1 VEPTPPAAFYCV
13 SSGEYFLGA
22 VAMINSL
29 RLLGHSEPIFML
41 DCGMSPAQRELA
53 SAEVTVVPAP
63 DDSQPFL
70 LKTIAPLR
78 HPAEVMVLI
87 DADIIV
93 TRSLADL
100 IERASEGR
108 AVAVEDRLDRFVPE
122 WGELLGLGTA
132 HPRPYI
138 SSSLVLLGGDFGR
151 RVITDVGEA
160 FPRIDKRGTAY
171 SGPERGFHFE
181 SGTFEIAAMEHP
193 WCFADQD
200 VFNAVLS
207 VEAAPEQLQTLDPR
221 LTAAPPFTGVSVL
234 DEQTLRCAYEDGT
247 EPYALHHVFPVKP
260 WHEPTIPG
268 VYSQLLTRLLHG
280 EDVAVRVPNRELPP
294 HMRSGLLAA
303 ARNWRRG
310 GLSARA
316 RSFRDRFRREPAPG
330 ALEDND

>member
-1 VEPTPPAAFYCV
+1 VEPTSPAAFYCV

-22 VAMINSL
+22 VAMVNSL
-29 RLLGHSEPIFML
+29 RLLGHSEPIFIL
-41 DCGMSPAQRELA
+41 DCGMSPTQRELV
-53 SAEVTVVPAP
+53 SDEVTVVPAP

-70 LKTIAPLR
+70 LKTILPLR

-87 DADIIV
+87 DADMIV

-100 IERASEGR
+100 IERASQGR

-132 HPRPYI
+132 HRRPYI
-138 SSSLVLLGGDFGR
+138 SSSLMFLGGNFGS

-160 FPRIDKRGTAY
+160 FGRIDMRGTAY
-171 SGPERGFHFE
+171 FGPERGFQ
-181 SGTFEIAAMEHP
+181 GTFDIASMEHP

-207 VEAAPEQLQTLDPR
+207 VEAAPGQLQTLDAR

-234 DEQTLRCAYEDGT
+234 NQQTLRCAYDDGT
-247 EPYALHHVFPVKP
+247 EPYVLHHVFPVKP
-260 WHEPTIPG
+260 WLDPTIPG

-294 HMRSGLLAA
+294 HMQSGLLAA
-303 ARNWRRG
+303 ARNLRRG

-316 RSFRDRFRREPAPG
+316 RAFRDRLRREPAP
-330 ALEDND
+330 

>member
-22 VAMINSL
+22 VAMVNSL

-41 DCGMSPAQRELA
+41 DCGMSPTQRELV
-53 SAEVTVVPAP
+53 SAEVKVVPAP

-87 DADIIV
+87 DADMIV

-122 WGELLGLGTA
+122 WGELLGMGTA
-132 HPRPYI
+132 HRRPYI
-138 SSSLVLLGGDFGR
+138 SSSLVFLGGSFGR

-160 FPRIDKRGTAY
+160 LSRIDMRGTAY

-200 VFNAVLS
+200 VLNAVLS
-207 VEAAPEQLQTLDPR
+207 VEAAREQLQTLDPR
-221 LTAAPPFTGVSVL
+221 LTAATPFTGVSVL

-247 EPYALHHVFPVKP
+247 EPYVLHHVFPVKP
-260 WHEPTIPG
+260 WHAPTIPG

-280 EDVAVRVPNRELPP
+280 DDVAVRVPNRELPP
-294 HMRSGLLAA
+294 HLRSGLLAA

-310 GLSARA
+310 GFSARA
-316 RSFRDRFRREPAPG
+316 RAFRDRFRREPAPG